1 MKLFYFFHFLNGGFK
16 SKKLNISFHDKK
28 SRIEIVKNIIKLK
41 QYKSYLEIG
50 TFKDDLFSNIVC
62 EDKIGVDPVSG
73 GNVRKTSDE
82 FFADNTKK
90 FDLIFIDGL
99 HHYDQVKKDISRL
112 LKQYANDEYILLFPF
127 CSIKHQN
134 KKWPYFKELIS
145 ELKKY
150 YKNKYP
156 ILLAP
161 GPKEIEEARKLNGKV
176 VLDKNEPV
184 NIKTLV
190 SLINKA
196 KFIIANDTGPA
207 HIASH
212 FNKEGVVLFGNHTTA
227 KKVSIENFNFKALSV
242 QNLKDLNVET
252 VLSNVKSRLN

>member
-16 SKKLNISFHDKK
+16 SKKLNISFHNKK

-99 HHYDQVKKDISRL
+99 HHYDQVKKDILNSISILESNGIILMHDCMPRDYYYQAVPRSQFNWNGDTWKAFL
-112 LKQYANDEYILLFPF
+112 EIRSNDNYDSYCCYADEGIGVILKRPN
-127 CSIKHQN
+127 
-134 KKWPYFKELIS
+134 
-145 ELKKY
+145 
-150 YKNKYP
+150 KNK
-156 ILLAP
+156 LNLN
-161 GPKEIEEARKLNGKV
+161 IE
-176 VLDKNEPV
+176 
-184 NIKTLV
+184 
-190 SLINKA
+190 
-196 KFIIANDTGPA
+196 KF
-207 HIASH
+207 
-212 FNKEGVVLFGNHTTA
+212 K
-227 KKVSIENFNFKALSV
+227 NFNF
-242 QNLKDLNVET
+242 NLYVENYQKFLNLIEYEE
-252 VLSNVKSRLN
+252 LIKIVKSYE

>member
-16 SKKLNISFHDKK
+16 SKKLNISFHNKK

-99 HHYDQVKKDISRL
+99 HHYDQVKKDILNSISILESNGIILMHDCMPRDYYYQAVPISQFNWNGDTWKAFL
-112 LKQYANDEYILLFPF
+112 EIRSNDNYDSYCCYADEGIGVILKRPN
-127 CSIKHQN
+127 
-134 KKWPYFKELIS
+134 
-145 ELKKY
+145 
-150 YKNKYP
+150 KNK
-156 ILLAP
+156 LNLN
-161 GPKEIEEARKLNGKV
+161 IE
-176 VLDKNEPV
+176 
-184 NIKTLV
+184 
-190 SLINKA
+190 
-196 KFIIANDTGPA
+196 KF
-207 HIASH
+207 
-212 FNKEGVVLFGNHTTA
+212 K
-227 KKVSIENFNFKALSV
+227 NFNFNFYVENYQKFL
-242 QNLKDLNVET
+242 NLIEYEELIKI
-252 VLSNVKSRLN
+252 VKSYE

>member
-99 HHYDQVKKDISRL
+99 HHYDQVKKDILNSISILENNGIILMHDCMPRDYYYQAVPRSQFNWNGDTWKAFL
-112 LKQYANDEYILLFPF
+112 EIRSNDNYDSYCCYADEGIGVILKRPNR
-127 CSIKHQN
+127 N
-134 KKWPYFKELIS
+134 
-145 ELKKY
+145 
-150 YKNKYP
+150 
-156 ILLAP
+156 
-161 GPKEIEEARKLNGKV
+161 KLNF
-176 VLDKNEPV
+176 
-184 NIKTLV
+184 NIE
-190 SLINKA
+190 
-196 KFIIANDTGPA
+196 KF
-207 HIASH
+207 
-212 FNKEGVVLFGNHTTA
+212 K
-227 KKVSIENFNFKALSV
+227 NFNF
-242 QNLKDLNVET
+242 NLYVENYQKFLNLIEYEE
-252 VLSNVKSRLN
+252 LIKIVKSYE

>member
-1 MKLFYFFHFLNGGFK
+1 MINYLNKKFQRLLISKKVMKLFYFFHFLNGGFK

-99 HHYDQVKKDISRL
+99 HHYDQVKKDILNSISILENNGIILMHDCMPRDYYYQAVPRSQFNWNGDTWKAFL
-112 LKQYANDEYILLFPF
+112 EIRSNDNYDSYCCYADEGIGVILKRPN
-127 CSIKHQN
+127 
-134 KKWPYFKELIS
+134 
-145 ELKKY
+145 
-150 YKNKYP
+150 KNK
-156 ILLAP
+156 LNLN
-161 GPKEIEEARKLNGKV
+161 IE
-176 VLDKNEPV
+176 
-184 NIKTLV
+184 
-190 SLINKA
+190 
-196 KFIIANDTGPA
+196 KF
-207 HIASH
+207 
-212 FNKEGVVLFGNHTTA
+212 K
-227 KKVSIENFNFKALSV
+227 NFNF
-242 QNLKDLNVET
+242 NLYVENYQKFLNLIEYEE
-252 VLSNVKSRLN
+252 LIKIVKSYE

>member
-1 MKLFYFFHFLNGGFK
+1 MINYLNKKFQRLLISKKVMKLFYFFHFLNGGFK

-99 HHYDQVKKDISRL
+99 HHYDQVKKDILNSISILENNGIILMHDCMPRDYYYQAVPRSQFNWNGDTWKAFL
-112 LKQYANDEYILLFPF
+112 EIRSNDNYDSYCCYADEGIGVILKRPNR
-127 CSIKHQN
+127 N
-134 KKWPYFKELIS
+134 
-145 ELKKY
+145 
-150 YKNKYP
+150 
-156 ILLAP
+156 
-161 GPKEIEEARKLNGKV
+161 KLNF
-176 VLDKNEPV
+176 
-184 NIKTLV
+184 NIE
-190 SLINKA
+190 
-196 KFIIANDTGPA
+196 KF
-207 HIASH
+207 
-212 FNKEGVVLFGNHTTA
+212 K
-227 KKVSIENFNFKALSV
+227 NFNF
-242 QNLKDLNVET
+242 NLYVENYQKFLNLIEYEE
-252 VLSNVKSRLN
+252 LIKIVKSYE

>member
-1 MKLFYFFHFLNGGFK
+1 MINYLNKKFQRLLISKKVMKLFYFFHFLNGGFK

-99 HHYDQVKKDISRL
+99 HHYDQVKKDILNSISILENNGIILMHDCMPRDYYYQAVPRSQFNWNGDTWKAFL
-112 LKQYANDEYILLFPF
+112 EIRSNDNYDSYCCYADEGIGVILKRPNR
-127 CSIKHQN
+127 N
-134 KKWPYFKELIS
+134 
-145 ELKKY
+145 
-150 YKNKYP
+150 
-156 ILLAP
+156 
-161 GPKEIEEARKLNGKV
+161 KLNLKY
-176 VLDKNEPV
+176 
-184 NIKTLV
+184 
-190 SLINKA
+190 
-196 KFIIANDTGPA
+196 
-207 HIASH
+207 
-212 FNKEGVVLFGNHTTA
+212 LF
-227 KKVSIENFNFKALSV
+227 
-242 QNLKDLNVET
+242 
-252 VLSNVKSRLN
+252 